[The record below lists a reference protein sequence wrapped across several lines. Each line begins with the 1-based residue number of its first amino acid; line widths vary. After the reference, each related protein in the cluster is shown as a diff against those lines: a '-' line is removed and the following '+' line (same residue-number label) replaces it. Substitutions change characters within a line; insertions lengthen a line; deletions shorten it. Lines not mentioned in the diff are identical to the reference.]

1 LRSGTRQWLVGE
13 AQWQQFRRALARG
26 AWRRALP
33 ATPAS
38 QPVSLLRSPAAGGA
52 SGRML
57 SCAAHAAWSLLP
69 AAPRSPPAAAPAA
82 SPAAAGGSASCW
94 LQQRRGAGTV
104 QSSAGWFGGG
114 AVWGQEVTARECIPY
129 RLQHHPIAACCIC
142 QAAVAPIHP
151 PTHPPLTVC
160 AVPSWADSS
169 LQRRSTLPFSVTSV
183 CRQQQGVPMGE
194 QLGTASC

>member
-1 LRSGTRQWLVGE
+1 
-13 AQWQQFRRALARG
+13 
-26 AWRRALP
+26 
-33 ATPAS
+33 
-38 QPVSLLRSPAAGGA
+38 
-52 SGRML
+52 
-57 SCAAHAAWSLLP
+57 
-69 AAPRSPPAAAPAA
+69 
-82 SPAAAGGSASCW
+82 
-94 LQQRRGAGTV
+94 V

-114 AVWGQEVTARECIPY
+114 AVWGQEVTARACIPY

-142 QAAVAPIHP
+142 QAVVAPIHP

-160 AVPSWADSS
+160 AVPSWTDSS